1 MIGFST
7 KTREVK
13 VYHFDTMTKEYVG
26 NEVVVVPPHTGLPAD
41 CCLVAPPVAKDGFIQ
56 VWNGKAWGYEQDL
69 RGIMIYHK
77 QTGSE
82 MVLREL
88 GPIPDDYVSDKPAGA
103 FVKWEN
109 GVWVENTAAKN
120 TALIEHANQRKNAEL
135 AHAHELIKP
144 LEFADKLEMA
154 TELEKKNLKALMT
167 HVVLLS
173 RINTDD
179 AEKIEWPELTLAL

>member
-7 KTREVK
+7 KQREVK
-13 VYHFDTMTKEYVG
+13 VFHFDALTKEYVG
-26 NEVVVVPPHTGLPAD
+26 TEVVVVPPHTGLPAD
-41 CCLVAPPVAKDGFIQ
+41 CCMKAPPVDKAGFIQ
-56 VWNGKAWGYEQDL
+56 IWDGKAWGYIEDL
-69 RGIMIYHK
+69 RGIFIYHK
-77 QTGSE
+77 ETGGE
-82 MVLREL
+82 KILREL
-88 GPIPDDYVSDKPAGA
+88 GPVPSDYVIQKPTEN

-109 GVWVENTAAKN
+109 GKWVENTVVKKKEQTERA
-120 TALIEHANQRKNAEL
+120 IQRKNAEL
-135 AHAHELIKP
+135 AHAHELLKP

-179 AEKIEWPELTLAL
+179 ADKIEWPELTLAL